1 MFIDLAGSEL
11 QLSTGTT
18 QAPPPRPAGSLEQR
32 LSLRLFVQTLAPE
45 LDLDP
50 ILGPILRGA
59 AVASGRLVDRN
70 CAPVTDPART
80 LKGGTFLLRC
90 GLLYRCERQRC
101 GPPLHPRRRAGAG
114 GLRAGALRLP
124 LRPAAGT
131 LLRAKTGSLRLAGA
145 APRLL
150 DGQGHRSR
158 RVLRRSCQTR
168 ERTNAANGGP
178 RGLLHPLP
186 LPSMRGGM
194 IRDLPGCRRRPT

>member
-1 MFIDLAGSEL
+1 MNPTAYKYVHRSRRLGTPAEHWDHAGPAAAARRFPR
-11 QLSTGTT
+11 TT
-18 QAPPPRPAGSLEQR
+18 SF
-32 LSLRLFVQTLAPE
+32 SRLFVQTLAPE

-70 CAPVTDPART
+70 CASATDPART

-131 LLRAKTGSLRLAGA
+131 LLRAKTGSLVRRLAFWMGKDIEVAEYFDAHARRASAPMRRTA
-145 APRLL
+145 ARAGSSIPCR
-150 DGQGHRSR
+150 
-158 RVLRRSCQTR
+158 
-168 ERTNAANGGP
+168 
-178 RGLLHPLP
+178 
-186 LPSMRGGM
+186 
-194 IRDLPGCRRRPT
+194 CRRCAAV